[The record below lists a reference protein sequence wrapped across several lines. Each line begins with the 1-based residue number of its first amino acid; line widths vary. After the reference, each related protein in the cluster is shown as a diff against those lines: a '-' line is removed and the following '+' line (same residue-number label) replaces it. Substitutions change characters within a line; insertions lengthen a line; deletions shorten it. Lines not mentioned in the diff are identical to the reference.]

1 MAEQET
7 TPAGYWNWEP
17 AGKPIRILL
26 SLDAVDRML
35 TTVIDGFGSVPKRGA
50 EVGGLLLG
58 SRSRSDGK
66 LSVIIDD
73 YLPVTCSHRFGPSFV
88 LSDEDLA
95 EFEGAVRQNDG
106 VVGFF
111 RSHTRDGLALGA
123 EDLQYCHQLFNG
135 PDDVILLI
143 KPSAMKVSKAG
154 FFYYQAGEIQ
164 DRTDLEF
171 PFRRSEMETGEAPT
185 RRPLGERRPPPSFD
199 PPVGRPPRPGAG
211 AFQPPFQQHSP
222 PDSYRQQADED
233 YQEPLP
239 PLHFDR
245 PSARPLRGLPS
256 FQQQQQQ
263 PYPTLSL
270 SANKLRRNWVWFPLS
285 FIFLL
290 LGVLLGFQAA
300 MSFSSGKG
308 SSQDPY
314 AINLGVERRQQDLVV
329 RWDRSNQAIR
339 TASKGVLDIQ
349 DGPYKKRVD
358 LDSAQLQTGTVIY
371 RFSTNSVRFKLE
383 VYPRDHIVMS
393 DWVEWKKAT

>member
-1 MAEQET
+1 LAEQET
-7 TPAGYWNWEP
+7 TPTGYWNWEP

-58 SRSRSDGK
+58 SRSRFDGR
-66 LSVIIDD
+66 LSVTIED

-88 LSDEDLA
+88 LSDEDLGA
-95 EFEGAVRQNDG
+95 FEGAIAQNDN
-106 VVGFF
+106 VVGFY

-123 EDLQYCHQLFNG
+123 EDLQYCQQYFNG
-135 PDDVILLI
+135 SDDVMLLI
-143 KPSAMKVSKAG
+143 KPSAMKVSNAG

-171 PFRRSEMETGEAPT
+171 PFRRSEMETGEAPA
-185 RRPLGERRPPPSFD
+185 RRPLGERRPPPRFE
-199 PPVGRPPRPGAG
+199 PPVGRPPRPGEG
-211 AFQPPFQQHSP
+211 AFQPPFQQQP
-222 PDSYRQQADED
+222 LPDSYPTSTDEG
-233 YQEPLP
+233 YPEPTLSQ
-239 PLHFDR
+239 PLDR
-245 PSARPLRGLPS
+245 PPSRPSHGLPS
-256 FQQQQQQ
+256 LQRQ
-263 PYPTLSL
+263 PQYPMPTM

-314 AINLGVERRQQDLVV
+314 ALNLSVERRQEDLAL

-339 TASKGVLDIQ
+339 TASKAVLDIQ
-349 DGPYKKRVD
+349 DGRYSKRVD

-371 RFSTNSVRFKLE
+371 RFSTDSVRFKLE

-393 DWVEWKKAT
+393 DWVEWKK